1 MTFQLI
7 NSTLEWERRL
17 EYEEERRKN
26 HRAEP
31 YVNYLAAPQPAR
43 QDRKIKAGK
52 RVGDQSQRMG
62 SATAISLVSHETC
75 SGS

>member
-17 EYEEERRKN
+17 EYEEERRKH

-31 YVNYLAAPQPAR
+31 YVNYLAAPQPAC
-43 QDRKIKAGK
+43 QDSKIKAGK
-52 RVGDQSQRMG
+52 RVSDQSQSMG
-62 SATAISLVSHETC
+62 IAVVISLFSRKTC
-75 SGS
+75 SGC